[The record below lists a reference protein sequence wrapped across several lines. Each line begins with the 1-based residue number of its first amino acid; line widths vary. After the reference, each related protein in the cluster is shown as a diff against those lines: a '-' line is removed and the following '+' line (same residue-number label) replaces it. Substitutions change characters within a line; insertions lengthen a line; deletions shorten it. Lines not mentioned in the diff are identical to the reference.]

1 MANKVLKR
9 SETDKNYTWRLEDI
23 YPDTDAWRAEYAEA
37 VKVAEEIESYK
48 GKIGESSADMLAV
61 FKLEDKLNNL
71 LDRIYCY
78 AHQLYDQDTTN
89 AESQALSGEAEN
101 IMVKSGEMTSF
112 VNPEMSLSSTLRSGS
127 IFQERNRMYFH
138 LTWKLS

>member
-48 GKIGESSADMLAV
+48 GKIGESSADMPKRERTERMQKQGHIFTNKIQKESV
-61 FKLEDKLNNL
+61 PKLL
-71 LDRIYCY
+71 
-78 AHQLYDQDTTN
+78 
-89 AESQALSGEAEN
+89 
-101 IMVKSGEMTSF
+101 
-112 VNPEMSLSSTLRSGS
+112 
-127 IFQERNRMYFH
+127 
-138 LTWKLS
+138 

>member
-48 GKIGESSADMLAV
+48 GRIGDSSADMLAV
-61 FKLEDKLNNL
+61 FKLDDKLTNL

-78 AHQLYDQDTTN
+78 AHQLYDQDTAN
-89 AESQALSGEAEN
+89 PESQALSGEAEN
-101 IMVKSGEMTSF
+101 IMVYYG
-112 VNPEMSLSSTLRSGS
+112 
-127 IFQERNRMYFH
+127 
-138 LTWKLS
+138 